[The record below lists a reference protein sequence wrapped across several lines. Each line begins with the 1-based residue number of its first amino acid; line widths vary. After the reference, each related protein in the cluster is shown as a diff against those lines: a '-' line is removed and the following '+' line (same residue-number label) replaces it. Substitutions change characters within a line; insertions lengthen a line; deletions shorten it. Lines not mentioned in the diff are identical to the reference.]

1 MFTPRGSH
9 THSRRSFLKGSAAG
23 IAGMTAWAAYLRET
37 SAIAA
42 QASGEVR
49 LTGGAASPEE
59 EELLRQALDAF
70 SQEFPDIT
78 VSYEPIAADYQ
89 VKLQTDIAAGNAADV
104 FYVQAEFAQDYMS
117 RGVLLPIDDYMAA
130 DGVAASDYYEG
141 LYNAF
146 TWEGQ
151 TYGLPKDWSPLGM
164 VYDPAA
170 LEAAGVTAPP
180 TTWDELRST
189 AQALLDTNGV
199 PGVVLDANFDR
210 FVIFLY
216 QAGGNVTNEEL
227 TEVILDEPET
237 AEALEFFYGLYQ
249 DGLTASSADIGAQWP
264 GDAFAQGLASI
275 VFEGNWMFPFL
286 ATSAPDKEYG
296 VAELPAGAQKGAPAF
311 TVAYSIFNG
320 TQNPDAAW
328 TLVRYMTG
336 PEGMA
341 TWTSLGL
348 AMPSRPDLAEQ
359 WLQEFPERE
368 PYLTSGEYTTAVQ
381 YGPGGQKFAADA
393 NAILQSLYAGQ
404 IDTTE
409 AQAQLTEAA
418 ENDLT
423 LIGESASPDA
433 SPDASPAS

>member
-1 MFTPRGSH
+1 MNTFRGPR
-9 THSRRSFLKGSAAG
+9 TQSRRSFIKNSAAG
-23 IAGMTAWAAYLRET
+23 VAGMAAWAAYLRET

-59 EELLRQALDAF
+59 EELLRQALETFA
-70 SQEFPDIT
+70 QEFPDIT
-78 VSYEPIAADYQ
+78 VNYEPIAADYLI
-89 VKLQTDIAAGNAADV
+89 KLQTDIAAGNAADV
-104 FYVQAEFAQDYMS
+104 FYVQSEFAEDFMS
-117 RGVLLPIDDYMAA
+117 RGVLLPIDDYMEA
-130 DGVAASDYYEG
+130 DGVSASDYYEG
-141 LYNAF
+141 LINAF
-146 TWEGQ
+146 MWEGQ

-170 LEAAGVTAPP
+170 LEAAGVSSPP
-180 TTWDELRST
+180 TTWEELRAT
-189 AQALLDTNGV
+189 AQALVDSTGG
-199 PGVVLDANFDR
+199 PGIVLDANFDR

-216 QAGGNVTNEEL
+216 QAGGNVTNEEV
-227 TEVILDEPET
+227 TEVTLDEPE
-237 AEALEFFYGLYQ
+237 AREALDFFYGLYQ

-286 ATSAPDKEYG
+286 TTNAPDKEYG

-320 TQNPDAAW
+320 TQNPEAAW

-348 AMPSRPDLAEQ
+348 AMPSRPDLADQ
-359 WLQEFPERE
+359 WLENFPERE
-368 PYLTSGEYTTAVQ
+368 PYLDSGEYATAVQ

-404 IDTTE
+404 IDTAE

-423 LIGESASPDA
+423 LTGESASPEA
-433 SPDASPAS
+433 TPAS

>member
-1 MFTPRGSH
+1 MDMFRRSRS
-9 THSRRSFLKGSAAG
+9 HSRRSFVKRTGAG
-23 IAGMTAWAAYLRET
+23 VAGMAAWAAHLRET

-42 QASGEVR
+42 QASGEIR

-70 SQEFPDIT
+70 SQAFPDIT
-78 VSYEPIAADYQ
+78 VNYEPIAADYQ
-89 VKLQTDIAAGNAADV
+89 IKLQTDIAAGNAADV

-130 DGVAASDYYEG
+130 DGVSGSDFYEG
-141 LYNAF
+141 LFNAF

-151 TYGLPKDWSPLGM
+151 TFGLPKDWSPLGM

-170 LEAAGVTAPP
+170 LEAAGVSAPP

-189 AQALLDTNGV
+189 AQALLDATGQ
-199 PGVVLDANFDR
+199 PGIVLDSNFDR

-216 QAGGNVTNEEL
+216 QAGGNVTNEAV
-227 TEVILDEPET
+227 TEVTLGAPEVK
-237 AEALEFFYGLYQ
+237 EALDFYYGLYQ

-286 ATSAPDKEYG
+286 GTNAPDKEYG
-296 VAELPAGAQKGAPAF
+296 VAELPAGTQKGAPAF

-328 TLVRYMTG
+328 TLVNYMTG

-348 AMPSRPDLAEQ
+348 AMPSRPDLADA
-359 WLQEFPERE
+359 WLEEFPERK
-368 PYLTSGEYTTAVQ
+368 PYLDSGEYTTAVQ

-393 NAILQSLYAGQ
+393 NAVLQSLYAGQ
-404 IDTTE
+404 IDTAE

-423 LIGESASPDA
+423 LVGESASPE
-433 SPDASPAS
+433 ASPAS

>member
-1 MFTPRGSH
+1 MNTRPVSRGL
-9 THSRRSFLKGSAAG
+9 SRRTLLKSSAASAAG
-23 IAGMTAWAAYLRET
+23 MAAWASYLRQV
-37 SAIAA
+37 SPVAA

-49 LTGGAASPEE
+49 LTGGTASPEE
-59 EELLRQALDAF
+59 EELLRQALEAF
-70 SQEFPDIT
+70 QTEFPDIT
-78 VSYEPIAADYQ
+78 VNYEPIAADYQ

-104 FYVQAEFAQDYMS
+104 FYVQAEFSQDYMS
-117 RGVLLPIDDYMAA
+117 RGVLLPIDDYMEA
-130 DGVAASDYYEG
+130 DGVSASDYYEG

-170 LEAAGVTAPP
+170 LEAAGATVP
-180 TTWDELRST
+180 TTWEELRTT
-189 AQALLDTNGV
+189 AQALVDANGA

-216 QAGGNVTNEEL
+216 QAGGNVTNDEL
-227 TEVILDEPET
+227 TEVTLDAPEAT
-237 AEALEFFYGLYQ
+237 EALEFFYGLYQ

-264 GDAFAQGLASI
+264 GDAFAQGLAQI

-286 ATSAPDKEYG
+286 GTNAPDLEYG

-328 TLVRYMTG
+328 ALVRYMTG
-336 PEGMA
+336 PDGMA

-348 AMPSRPDLAEQ
+348 AMPSRPDLADG
-359 WLQEFPERE
+359 WVAEFPERE
-368 PYLTSGEYTTAVQ
+368 PYIASGEYAKAVQ

-393 NAILQSLYAGQ
+393 NSILQSLYAGQ
-404 IDTTE
+404 IDTAE

-423 LIGESASPDA
+423 LIGEAASPE
-433 SPDASPAS
+433 ASPAS